1 MSTADADV
9 TVPDTPRPH
18 GQPGELTTGELA
30 GGELAGSELT
40 TGRVARVGDIEV
52 RRLLPLRHRRSVGAW
67 CFVDH
72 YGPMS
77 VDGVAGMQVP
87 PHPHIGLQTVTWLLD
102 GNVLHRDSLGS
113 EQMIQPGQLNLMTAG
128 RGIAHAEESPREH
141 DPRLHGVQLWLAL
154 PGSQRQVAPAFE
166 HHPELPAA
174 GLAGFKITVFA
185 GSLAGVRSPATV
197 FSPVVGA
204 QVRAGRDTRGQLGL
218 EPGYE
223 HVIFMAAGTAE
234 ADGAAL
240 IPGTLLYLP
249 TGRDQVT
256 LAAAADA
263 ELFLLGGEPLDQPV
277 VMWWNFVGTT
287 PQDIIDAARDWGHGE
302 RFGQVTGYHGP
313 PLAAPPLDAVR
324 LRGSGARPR

>member
-1 MSTADADV
+1 M
-9 TVPDTPRPH
+9 
-18 GQPGELTTGELA
+18 
-30 GGELAGSELT
+30 
-40 TGRVARVGDIEV
+40 ARVGDIEV

-113 EQMIQPGQLNLMTAG
+113 EQMIRPGQLNLMTAG
-128 RGIAHAEESPREH
+128 RGIAHAEESPGEH

-154 PGSQRQVAPAFE
+154 PGPQRQVAPAFE
-166 HHPELPAA
+166 HHAELPAA
-174 GLAGFKITVFA
+174 GLAGFEITVFA

-204 QVRAGRDTRGQLGL
+204 QLRAGRDTRARLGL

-223 HVIFMAAGTAE
+223 HVIFMVAGTGE

-240 IPGTLLYLP
+240 TPGTLLYLP
-249 TGRDQVT
+249 PDGIR
-256 LAAAADA
+256 
-263 ELFLLGGEPLDQPV
+263 
-277 VMWWNFVGTT
+277 
-287 PQDIIDAARDWGHGE
+287 
-302 RFGQVTGYHGP
+302 
-313 PLAAPPLDAVR
+313 
-324 LRGSGARPR
+324 

>member
-9 TVPDTPRPH
+9 TVPDTPGPD
-18 GQPGELTTGELA
+18 GQPGELTTGELTT
-30 GGELAGSELT
+30 SELT

-113 EQMIQPGQLNLMTAG
+113 EQMIRPGQLNLMTAG
-128 RGIAHAEESPREH
+128 RGIAHAEESPSEH
-141 DPRLHGVQLWLAL
+141 DPRLHGIQLWLAL
-154 PGSQRQVAPAFE
+154 PGPQRQVVPAFE

-174 GLAGFKITVFA
+174 GLAGFEITVFA

-204 QVRAGRDTRGQLGL
+204 QLRAGRDTRGQLSL

-223 HVIFMAAGTAE
+223 HVIFMVAGTGE

-240 IPGTLLYLP
+240 TPGTLLYLP

-256 LAAAADA
+256 LAATADA
-263 ELFLLGGEPLDQPV
+263 QLFLLGGEPLDQPV

-302 RFGQVTGYHGP
+302 RFGQVTGYQGP
-313 PLAAPPLDAVR
+313 PLPAPPLDAVR
-324 LRGSGARPR
+324 LTVPPSRVQRQG